1 MDEILYNALSRYYHA
16 LEVKGYMPIIQAYKL
31 LVLIFYKDFVYSD
44 YRGIITEKDYML
56 IEKVLDCLYGTTCLI
71 PYPDYL
77 KMGKL
82 YLGEITEIAHRVTAL
97 EDTPVLKLIR
107 DLSSAEG
114 NVDTDIMVMADG
126 VTGTDPD
133 DPNNYT
139 GNGNSDSINNGNS
152 SGGNTVHTG
161 DNENSKENLV
171 YYLNKRTS

>member
-1 MDEILYNALSRYYHA
+1 MDEILYNVLSRYYHA

-44 YRGIITEKDYML
+44 YRGIITKEDYAL

-82 YLGEITEIAHRVTAL
+82 YLGEITEIAHRVSAL

-114 NVDTDIMVMADG
+114 NVDTDIIVMADG

-139 GNGNSDSINNGNS
+139 D
-152 SGGNTVHTG
+152 SGGSSNSENHNNDGNIVHTD

>member
-1 MDEILYNALSRYYHA
+1 MDEILYNALSKYYHA

-44 YRGIITEKDYML
+44 YRGIITKEDYAL

-82 YLGEITEIAHRVTAL
+82 YLGEITEIAHRVSAL

-114 NVDTDIMVMADG
+114 NVDTDIIVMADG

-139 GNGNSDSINNGNS
+139 D
-152 SGGNTVHTG
+152 SGGSSNSENHNNDGNIVHTD

-171 YYLNKRTS
+171 YYLNKRIP

>member
-16 LEVKGYMPIIQAYKL
+16 LEVKGYMPITQAYKL

-44 YRGIITEKDYML
+44 YRGIITKEDYRL

-82 YLGEITEIAHRVTAL
+82 YLGEITEIAHRVAAL

-114 NVDTDIMVMADG
+114 DVETDIMVMADG
-126 VTGTDPD
+126 VTGNDPSD
-133 DPNNYT
+133 LNNKDPHGNT
-139 GNGNSDSINNGNS
+139 GSSSSS
-152 SGGNTVHTG
+152 SGGGNNVYTG
-161 DNENSKENLV
+161 DNEDLKENQV
-171 YYLNKRTS
+171 YYLNKRKA